1 MKITELRIGNLINN
15 SNEVIAISAG
25 ESVSCYGLSF
35 SGMVHFT
42 FNKIEPIKLT
52 EEWLIKLGFERCFDH
67 WGGYLSPDFGER
79 ASSLRIYEEDGS
91 FYHQTNLEKIK
102 LEYVHKL
109 QNLYFVFSEK
119 ELELK
124 K

>member
-15 SNEVIAISAG
+15 SNEVMAISSG
-25 ESVSCYGLSF
+25 ESVTCYGLSF

-42 FNKIEPIKLT
+42 FNEIEPIKLT
-52 EEWLIKLGFERCFDH
+52 EEWLIKFGFEQCFDH
-67 WGGYLSPDFGER
+67 WGGYLSPVFGQKETC
-79 ASSLRIYEEDGS
+79 LRINKENDS

-102 LEYVHKL
+102 VEYVHKL
-109 QNLYFVFSEK
+109 QNLYFAFSEK
-119 ELELK
+119 ELEVK